1 MFAETPDDEVVILS
15 LNLKFKDG
23 VLQSVTFTNSY
34 KNDYAENL
42 QQSQIITIEV
52 TENIDDFTFDKAPY

>member
-1 MFAETPDDEVVILS
+1 MFTETPDDEVVILS

-42 QQSQIITIEV
+42 QQSQIITIEI
-52 TENIDDFTFDKAPY
+52 TENIADFTFDKATY